1 MVSVVIPVFN
11 GEKYIAEAINSVLH
25 QTYSDIEVIVV
36 DDGSADKSPDI
47 VKSFKKVNY
56 IYQNNAG
63 PSSARNTGMA
73 ASHGE
78 YIAFLDCDDIYA
90 ENKIAEQVSVLEQH
104 KDVDVVYN
112 DCIVADKNLNQIN
125 TLRSEGIYENDKDF
139 LCMLLFRQ
147 IIPIPPSIMLRRRC
161 FEEGCLYNEGYKHAE
176 DYEYII
182 RLAQRYK
189 FRYIPKPLYI
199 YRRHEGNLTN
209 AHSLQQKK
217 EIEVIRKL
225 GHERIKEIVEESSFS
240 SAEKSFLLAKI
251 YIKLSEYKPAEN
263 ILIQLAETGCSNPLI
278 WFYLGNCSY
287 FLKEQDKAA
296 EYYRKAISHDSSLSE
311 AYNNLACT
319 CAGSNKG
326 KALELLNKAL
336 SLRPDYMDA
345 AHNLIQI
352 ESGQTNFK
360 FTIRELRKTLT
371 NYGSI

>member
-25 QTYSDIEVIVV
+25 QTYSDIEIIVV
-36 DDGSADKSPDI
+36 DDGSVDKSPDI

-90 ENKIAEQVSVLEQH
+90 GNKIAEQVSVLEQH

-287 FLKEQDKAA
+287 FLKEQEKAA
-296 EYYRKAISHDSSLSE
+296 EYYRKAISLDSRLSE

-352 ESGQTNFK
+352 ESGQANYK

-371 NYGSI
+371 NYGSM

>member
-1 MVSVVIPVFN
+1 MVSVVIPLFN
-11 GEKYIAEAINSVLH
+11 GEKYIAEAINSVLK
-25 QTYSDIEVIVV
+25 QTYSEIEVIVV
-36 DDGSADKSPDI
+36 DDGSTDKSPDI

-56 IYQNNAG
+56 IYQDNAG

-90 ENKIAEQVSVLEQH
+90 ENKIAEQVSILEKH
-104 KDVDVVYN
+104 KDADIVYN
-112 DCIVADKNLNQIN
+112 DCIAADKNLNQIN

-147 IIPIPPSIMLRRRC
+147 IIPIPSSIMIRRRC

-209 AHSLQQKK
+209 AHSLQQEK

-225 GHERIKEIVEESSFS
+225 GHERIKEIVEGSSFS

-263 ILIQLAETGCSNPLI
+263 ILLQLSETCCSNPLI

-287 FLKEQDKAA
+287 FLKKQDKAA
-296 EYYRKAISHDSSLSE
+296 EYYRKAISHDSCLSE

-319 CAGSNKG
+319 CAASDKG

-352 ESGQTNFK
+352 KSGQANYK
-360 FTIRELRKTLT
+360 FTIRELRKTLI
-371 NYGSI
+371 NYMSI

>member
-1 MVSVVIPVFN
+1 MVSVIIPVYN
-11 GEKYIAEAINSVLH
+11 NEKYLKQAICSVLN
-25 QTYSDIEVIVV
+25 QTCKDLEIIVV
-36 DDGSADKSPDI
+36 DDGSTDNSSKIAREFKQ
-47 VKSFKKVNY
+47 VKYLRQDNS
-56 IYQNNAG
+56 G
-63 PSSARNTGMA
+63 PSSARNKGMA
-73 ASHGE
+73 VSKGD
-78 YIAFLDCDDIYA
+78 YIAFLDSDDLYEA
-90 ENKIAEQVSVLEQH
+90 HKIETQVRVFEQH
-104 KDVDVVYN
+104 MDADIVYN
-112 DCIVADKNLNQIN
+112 DCIVADKNLKQIN
-125 TLRSEGIYENDKDF
+125 TIRSEGIYENEKDF

-161 FEEGCLYNEGYKHAE
+161 FEEGCLYDEGYKNAE

-189 FRYIPKPLYI
+189 FKYIPEPLYI

-225 GHERIKEIVEESSFS
+225 GHERIKEIVEGSSFS

-263 ILIQLAETGCSNPLI
+263 ILMQLAETGCSNPLI

-287 FLKEQDKAA
+287 FLKEQEKAA
-296 EYYRKAISHDSSLSE
+296 EYYRKAISLDSRLSE

-352 ESGQTNFK
+352 ESGQANYK

-371 NYGSI
+371 NYGSM